1 MYNDQIA
8 ALLFEDCKSYK
19 KLYLCMLGD
28 GAFTSTLRVPGPPDV
43 ADVEIVRY
51 YQCRVEPRG
60 FQHSFPI
67 FVLKGNVYIYH
78 YKA

>member
-1 MYNDQIA
+1 M
-8 ALLFEDCKSYK
+8 LFEDCKSYK

-43 ADVEIVRY
+43 ETVRY

-60 FQHSFPI
+60 FQFSNLCFESS
-67 FVLKGNVYIYH
+67 VYIYH